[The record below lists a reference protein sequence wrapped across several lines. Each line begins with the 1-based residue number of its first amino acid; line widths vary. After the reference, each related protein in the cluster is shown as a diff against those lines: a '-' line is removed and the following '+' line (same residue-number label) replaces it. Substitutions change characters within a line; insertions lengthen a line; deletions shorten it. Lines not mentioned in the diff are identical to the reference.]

1 MDLGW
6 GVGVILSLLGGY
18 AVIIGAC
25 LLIGGVVEA
34 LAWVA
39 YALGALVLAVFEG
52 LNWLLDRVSP
62 KP

>member
-1 MDLGW
+1 MDLAW
-6 GVGVILSLLGGY
+6 GAGVILSLLGGY

-25 LLIGGVVEA
+25 LLVGGVIVA
-34 LAWVA
+34 LARVG

-62 KP
+62 KS